1 MKISN
6 TKKYAD
12 AQQPE
17 PVPTLPGNLAELHQK
32 VRGRLIAQ
40 AYARNGARFSTAAQE
55 VTGTKV
61 KELSAFGETAKD
73 AFYEELDRILSKAD
87 IDKDAAVRV
96 LWQITT
102 ASILDFMDDAG
113 NVLPLTLLRQLPRE
127 LQCVLDNIEVK
138 RAYVPVRGE
147 DGEYVFDPRTHKPML
162 APQVTCK
169 IKMPEKTKAINTLA
183 SILHWIETR
192 PQVTVNIAQIMKAAD
207 ERADQ
212 MRTITQTIVG
222 DGTAG
227 MPSTGQLDH
236 RPPRDGDDGQNHV
249 LPEDG
254 EPPEIPSE

>member
-1 MKISN
+1 MKVSN
-6 TKKYAD
+6 SKKYKD
-12 AQQPE
+12 AQHAE
-17 PVPTLPGNLAELHQK
+17 PVPTLPGNLADLHAS

-40 AYARNGARFSTAAQE
+40 AYARNGASFAAAAQE

-73 AFYEELDRILSKAD
+73 AFYQELDRIMSKAD
-87 IDKDAAVRV
+87 IDKDAALRV

-113 NVLPLTLLRQLPRE
+113 NVLPLAMLRQLPRE

-138 RAYVPVRGE
+138 RAYVPVRGD
-147 DGEYVFDPRTHKPML
+147 DGEYIFDPRTHKPIL

-212 MRTITQTIVG
+212 MRTIVTDRTGGV
-222 DGTAG
+222 
-227 MPSTGQLDH
+227 PSTGQLDH
-236 RPPRDGDDGQNHV
+236 RPARDQDDGPDHV

-254 EPPEIPSE
+254 ESPEVPAE

>member
-1 MKISN
+1 MKVSN
-6 TKKYAD
+6 TKKYSD
-12 AQQPE
+12 AEQPV
-17 PVPTLPGNLAELHQK
+17 PAPTLPGNLASLQQA

-40 AYARNGARFSTAAQE
+40 AYARNGAQFSVASQE
-55 VTGTKV
+55 VLGRKV
-61 KELSAFGETAKD
+61 TEFSDFGEESKH

-87 IDKDAAVRV
+87 IDKDAALRV

-102 ASILDFMDDAG
+102 ASILDFLDDAG
-113 NVLPLTLLRQLPRE
+113 NVLPLTMLRQLPRE
-127 LQCVLDNIEVK
+127 LQCVLDTIEVK
-138 RAYVPVRGE
+138 RSYVPVRGE
-147 DGEYVFDPRTHKPML
+147 DGEYVFDPRTHRPML

-212 MRTITQTIVG
+212 MRTIVTER
-222 DGTAG
+222 
-227 MPSTGQLDH
+227 TGGVSGPVQLDH
-236 RPPRDGDDGQNHV
+236 RPVRDGDDGQDHA

-254 EPPEIPSE
+254 ESSEVPAE

>member
-1 MKISN
+1 MKVSN
-6 TKKYAD
+6 TKNYSD
-12 AQQPE
+12 AEQPV
-17 PVPTLPGNLAELHQK
+17 PAPTLPGNLAELQQK

-40 AYARNGARFSTAAQE
+40 AYARNGARFTTATEE
-55 VTGTKV
+55 VLGTRIR
-61 KELSAFGETAKD
+61 ELGAFGEVSKD

-87 IDKDAAVRV
+87 IDKDAALRV

-102 ASILDFMDDAG
+102 ASIIDFLDDAG
-113 NVLPLTLLRQLPRE
+113 NVLPLSMLRQLPRE

-138 RAYVPVRGE
+138 RAYQPVRGD
-147 DGEYVFDPRTHKPML
+147 DGEYIFDPRTHKPML
-162 APQVTCK
+162 APTVTCK

-212 MRTITQTIVG
+212 MRTIVTDRTS
-222 DGTAG
+222 G
-227 MPSTGQLDH
+227 MSGARELDH
-236 RPPRDGDDGQNHV
+236 RPPRDARDGQDHV

-254 EPPEIPSE
+254 EPPEVPAE

>member
-102 ASILDFMDDAG
+102 ASILDFMDDA
-113 NVLPLTLLRQLPRE
+113 
-127 LQCVLDNIEVK
+127 
-138 RAYVPVRGE
+138 
-147 DGEYVFDPRTHKPML
+147 
-162 APQVTCK
+162 
-169 IKMPEKTKAINTLA
+169 
-183 SILHWIETR
+183 
-192 PQVTVNIAQIMKAAD
+192 
-207 ERADQ
+207 
-212 MRTITQTIVG
+212 
-222 DGTAG
+222 
-227 MPSTGQLDH
+227 
-236 RPPRDGDDGQNHV
+236 
-249 LPEDG
+249 
-254 EPPEIPSE
+254 